1 MMFRARSGRLAAFL
15 GLILLSMA
23 LAGCVDGSESGPSAD
38 GSSPASQEAD
48 ACSRP
53 SWTAY
58 EHSSGAFSLCHPVDW
73 TVKEDV
79 MGARVALVPAEET
92 TEHDFAAN
100 MNVYTEQVP
109 EGTDLDTYVDAA
121 RQQVQRLV
129 TGVEFDS
136 SRTLAAEPPTH
147 ELVYTGQQGV
157 YELRWQQRI
166 VLDGDT
172 AYVLTYTADPGEAGE
187 PSPETVDAVFG
198 SFEVA

>member
-1 MMFRARSGRLAAFL
+1 MPRARSGRLAAFVV
-15 GLILLSMA
+15 LILLSMA
-23 LAGCVDGSESGPSAD
+23 LAGCVDGSENGPSAD
-38 GSSPASQEAD
+38 GSSPASQEAN

-53 SWTAY
+53 SWTTY
-58 EHSSGAFSLCHPVDW
+58 EHSSGDFSLCHPVDW
-73 TVKEDV
+73 SAKEDV

-121 RQQVQRLV
+121 REQVQRLV
-129 TGVEFDS
+129 TGLEFES
-136 SRTLAAEPPTH
+136 SRTIAAEPPTH

-172 AYVLTYTADPGEAGE
+172 AYVLTYTADPDEEGE
-187 PSPETVDAVFG
+187 PSAETVDAVFG
-198 SFEVA
+198 SFEVR